1 MVRITAS
8 RRKKIDIINKIT
20 DFYLDIWYE
29 RLINLTK
36 RKYSYYQARR
46 NILSVLT
53 VFTKAFND
61 NQVKNTNIDYWK
73 RQRWYEIQY
82 KSWHFAVI
90 IQLDLFGNNIA
101 IVQDCI
107 HDKDYHNDTME
118 TAPFVMDSPDDKS
131 HLVDW
136 RERNVDNIIRESIY
150 RYIRK
155 NLLKKMQR

>member
-82 KSWHFAVI
+82 KSYQKI
-90 IQLDLFGNNIA
+90 IQ
-101 IVQDCI
+101 
-107 HDKDYHNDTME
+107 E
-118 TAPFVMDSPDDKS
+118 
-131 HLVDW
+131 
-136 RERNVDNIIRESIY
+136 IY
-150 RYIRK
+150 QAKFKRCK
-155 NLLKKMQR
+155 E